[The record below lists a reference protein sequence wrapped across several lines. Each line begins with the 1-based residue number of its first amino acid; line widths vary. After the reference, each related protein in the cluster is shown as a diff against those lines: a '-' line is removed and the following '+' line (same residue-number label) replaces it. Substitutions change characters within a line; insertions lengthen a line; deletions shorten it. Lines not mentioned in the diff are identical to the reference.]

1 MPVGVIGRGFH
12 EDGARDAAAF
22 CEGQIVFDVEGIA
35 FEWREVIGPRI
46 GIFVRVDEVLM
57 GV

>member
-1 MPVGVIGRGFH
+1 MGIIGRGFH
-12 EDGARDAAAF
+12 EYGARDAAAF

-35 FEWREVIGPRI
+35 FEWCEVIGPRI
-46 GIFVRVDEVLM
+46 GVFVRVDEVLM

>member
-1 MPVGVIGRGFH
+1 MPVGIIGRGFH
-12 EDGARDAAAF
+12 ENGARNAAAF

-35 FEWREVIGPRI
+35 FEWCEVIGPRI
-46 GIFVRVDEVLM
+46 GVFVRVDEVLM

>member
-1 MPVGVIGRGFH
+1 MPVGIIGRGFH

-22 CEGQIVFDVEGIA
+22 CEGQVVFDVEGCV
-35 FEWREVIGPRI
+35 FEWWVCLGPRI
-46 GIFVRVDEVLM
+46 GVFVRVDEVLM